1 MSASSESQLA
11 QSQLV
16 PGPDLAPV
24 LAGLLRRDG
33 IGLLRQR
40 ARLAGLLRDYAPAA
54 IRDIRLLL
62 TAYDAGAPARLES
75 LANPVEARTL
85 AAEADR
91 LVAEFG
97 CARLLALNAVETWGR
112 ALASLR
118 APGLPPPLL
127 VPRSP
132 APVVPPASAAL
143 PDEERPGW
151 VGRWGGIG
159 VGVLLVLTALARW
172 LGLV

>member
-11 QSQLV
+11 GSQLV

-40 ARLAGLLRDYAPAA
+40 ARLAGLLRDYAPGA

-75 LANPVEARTL
+75 LADPVDARMI

-118 APGLPPPLL
+118 GAGLPAPLL

-132 APVVPPASAAL
+132 ASENPQASAAL
-143 PDEERPGW
+143 PGEEQPGW
-151 VGRWGGIG
+151 VGRWGGIA
-159 VGVLLVLTALARW
+159 VGVLLVLLAVARW
-172 LGLV
+172 LGLM